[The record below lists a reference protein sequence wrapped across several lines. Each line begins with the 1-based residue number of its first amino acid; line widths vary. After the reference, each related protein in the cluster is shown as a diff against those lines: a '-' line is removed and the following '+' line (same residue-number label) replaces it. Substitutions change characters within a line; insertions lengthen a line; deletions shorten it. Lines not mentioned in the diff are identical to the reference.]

1 MKYYKCYVRIRDL
14 PGDDKTVNQ
23 LGETHLRALFDTAQ
37 SANPGTTKLAEG
49 LRSWVKFGST
59 VTGADQT
66 KRGIVEQLKPLLN
79 EKKFVEKL
87 LGIKGGLK
95 SKHLEP
101 RRARAE
107 SARDRR
113 LYYGA
118 WYVEPSHW
126 HHRYGRQVET
136 RGGTNI
142 QDKTKLK
149 LRANLPGSVDMM
161 GFQQPVSQLQATKAF
176 GQYLNEKKNY
186 KKPAFIN
193 YILKYSEKEKQ

>member
-1 MKYYKCYVRIRDL
+1 MIYSSILLRLRDL

-23 LGETHLRALFDTAQ
+23 LGETQLRSLFDTAQ

-49 LRSWVKFGST
+49 LRSWVKFGSS

-66 KRGIVEQLKPLLN
+66 KRNIVEQAKPMLN
-79 EKKFVEKL
+79 EAKFVEKL

-95 SKHLEP
+95 GKHLQP
-101 RRARAE
+101 KVVRDE
-107 SARDRR
+107 SCRDRR

-118 WYVEPSHW
+118 WYVEPQHW
-126 HHRYGRQVET
+126 QTRYGRQVET
-136 RGGTNI
+136 CGGANI

-149 LRANLPGSVDMM
+149 LRASLPGSVDMM

-176 GQYLNEKKNY
+176 GQFLNEKKNY
-186 KKPAFIN
+186 KKPEFIN
-193 YILKYSEKEKQ
+193 YILNYSEKEK